1 MQERIQKILARAGIA
16 SRRKAEELIR
26 EGRVLVN
33 GQVATLGMKADIEK
47 DYIKVDGKLV
57 IKPEPKVYIMLNKPK
72 GVLTTLEDPEGRPT
86 IKELIRGVKFRVY
99 PVGRLDFYSEGL
111 LLLTN
116 DGELAYR
123 IIHPSHKVPKT
134 YLVKVKGIIDE
145 KDIEKLRR
153 GIMLEDGLTAPAK
166 IKRIRMPKTE
176 KNSWLEV
183 TIHEGKKRQ
192 IRRMFQRVKHPVLKL
207 KRIKVDGLL
216 LGDLPPGQWRYLTPE
231 EVKRLKKSVRIE
243 D

>member
-1 MQERIQKILARAGIA
+1 MKERLQKILARAGIA

-26 EGRVLVN
+26 EGRVTVN
-33 GQVATLGMKADIEK
+33 GQVATLGMKADIQQ

-57 IKPEPKVYIMLNKPK
+57 LKPEPKTYIMLNKPK

-86 IKELIRGVKFRVY
+86 IKELIRGVRFRVY

-134 YLVKVKGIIDE
+134 YLVKVKGIIEE
-145 KDIEKLRR
+145 KDLEKLRR
-153 GIMLEDGLTAPAK
+153 GIKLEDGITAPAQ
-166 IKRIRMPKTE
+166 IRRIRMPKTE

-183 TIHEGKKRQ
+183 VIYEGKKRQ
-192 IRRMFQRVKHPVLKL
+192 IRRMFQRVGHPVLKL
-207 KRIKVDGLL
+207 KRTRIDGIS
-216 LGDLPPGQWRYLTPE
+216 LGDLKPGQWRYLTSE
-231 EVKRLKKSVRIE
+231 EIKRLKKSVRIE